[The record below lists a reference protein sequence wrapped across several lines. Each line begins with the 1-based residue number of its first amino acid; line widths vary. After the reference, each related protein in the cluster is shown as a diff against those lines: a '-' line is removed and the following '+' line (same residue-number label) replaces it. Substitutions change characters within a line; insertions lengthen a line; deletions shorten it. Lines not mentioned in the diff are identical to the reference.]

1 MTPIVE
7 GVVAVLLV
15 LGGLIAAIG
24 SLGVV
29 TLPKFLSRVHG
40 PSVSITGGLGT
51 LLVGGMVWFW
61 ATGDHITGRE
71 VFVSFI
77 LAITAP
83 VTAHAMSRAWL
94 KHHPKPALD
103 TQDQCDD

>member
-1 MTPIVE
+1 MTPLVE
-7 GVVAVLLV
+7 GIVAVLLV

-29 TLPKFLSRVHG
+29 VLPKFLSRVHG

-51 LLVGGMVWFW
+51 LLAAAMLWFW
-61 ATGDHITGRE
+61 HTGDHFSGRE
-71 VFVSFI
+71 IFVSFI

-83 VTAHAMSRAWL
+83 ITAHAMSRAWL
-94 KHHPKPALD
+94 RHHPKLALD
-103 TQDQCDD
+103 TEDQCED